1 MDTISPAS
9 FVEASLKMTMCM
21 SLSLGHVLVVL
32 HFHKEIRYT
41 SGGGIQDGK
50 CLKEWI
56 TKIYS
61 PLSHVWPYLGRV

>member
-32 HFHKEIRYT
+32 HFHK
-41 SGGGIQDGK
+41 
-50 CLKEWI
+50 
-56 TKIYS
+56 
-61 PLSHVWPYLGRV
+61 